1 MSVNVIRLFVDVGE
15 SSGVSLVTQ
24 SIQDSAHPKL
34 SVYEHRRGHRLDRL
48 VIKKTKTPLPGR
60 LC

>member
-34 SVYEHRRGHRLDRL
+34 SVYEHRRGHRLDRQ
-48 VIKKTKTPLPGR
+48 VIKKAKTPLPGR